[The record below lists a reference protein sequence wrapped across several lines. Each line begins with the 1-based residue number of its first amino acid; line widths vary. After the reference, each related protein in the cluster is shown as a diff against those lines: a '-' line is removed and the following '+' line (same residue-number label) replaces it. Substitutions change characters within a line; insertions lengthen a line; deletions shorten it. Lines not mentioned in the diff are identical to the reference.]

1 MEDEHYFLP
10 NAIVYLNS
18 TIANGS
24 TYSTFYTD
32 QCQGGPGNS
41 EKFAVCNTLEEAFT
55 MRYVSLNHNGN
66 KQQLGNK
73 ATLVLIILVQERPE
87 VPIKF
92 IMKRHPNS
100 CHLTD
105 VYVEGVR

>member
-1 MEDEHYFLP
+1 MEDGQLLLP
-10 NAIVYLNS
+10 NEIVYLNG
-18 TIANGS
+18 TIASGS

-41 EKFAVCNTLEEAFT
+41 AKFAVCNTLEEAFT
-55 MRYVSLNHNGN
+55 MRYISLNHNGN

-73 ATLVLIILVQERPE
+73 ATLVLIILVQQRPE
-87 VPIKF
+87 ESIKF

-105 VYVEGVR
+105 VYVEGAR

>member
-1 MEDEHYFLP
+1 M
-10 NAIVYLNS
+10 S
-18 TIANGS
+18 
-24 TYSTFYTD
+24 
-32 QCQGGPGNS
+32 GGPGNS

-55 MRYVSLNHNGN
+55 MRYISLNHNGN

-105 VYVEGVR
+105 VYVEGMR